1 MAVIG
6 SLSVKLG
13 LVTVEWDTATAK
25 AKAQAKDLQKAF
37 GDLTDNLKNVYSQFK
52 MLGGAFSVSA
62 IGLSSLM
69 SSTLAFGNEI
79 KDLSQAFGISIEKTL
94 QFRDAVQTSGGNAE
108 NASKMISSMFG
119 KIQDARTGNEVAIAQ
134 MERLGIS
141 FKELQTMTP
150 EQAIN
155 RVVQGIGKIT
165 DKVQQVKAIR
175 DVIGRGGIGLDFTEL
190 SEKVNKS
197 AAEFTNYAAGLK
209 KFGEVSDNIKT
220 SMDNLKI
227 AFSYFASGF
236 LGTGLVSIEKFRV
249 ILFAIT
255 STAILSGMVRLASLA
270 TAVWSA
276 FSTGAA
282 ITGAVAMSLGSVV
295 IALGTILALVSALS
309 LSSVGESLESQ
320 LAKLETAKK
329 YLENPSKKSNFFTQ
343 YLQDISKL
351 TKEQR
356 DADIA
361 EINAAIA
368 INKQEIIKRDL
379 NSDETKAKQ
388 TALDTARR
396 ESDAMQA
403 KLNLQKQMLG
413 FDQRSGQLK
422 IDALTQDQYSIDLAQ
437 IKITQESEIAKAH
450 AAQVSALSKANL
462 SNLERGI
469 IGQQYNADVAAANQ
483 KASQASDLLAAKRV
497 KEIQD
502 FIQTL
507 SVMNEITA
515 LQSKEN
521 DLKLQSVNLGQFE
534 AQSKQSVL
542 TLEKDLLTIQQKQTK
557 ETIAARGDAVLIAQI
572 DAIAE
577 RERLD
582 AKAKAKTAQDVLVA
596 GVKKENDLLEL
607 QLAFTKETTKFEVS
621 RLELERQRGYMT
633 TVEYDSLVEQ
643 LALMQKLARFAER
656 RKEAERTN
664 AAGPERNREIAIIN
678 AEEEAELSLSAV
690 RTQTIKIEEERRT
703 NFSDGWNKAFAK
715 YAEDATNYGK
725 MGADAFAS
733 VVGSMESAI
742 DNFVKTGKLGFADF
756 TKSVIQ
762 NLLAIELKMQAS
774 KLLRAGLSG
783 LSGLFGGGG
792 GFMNELGG
800 MEVAGSLGFANGGD
814 VTGGVPILVGERGPE
829 MIIPR
834 NNGTVI
840 PNNQL
845 SSSLGGQQVVYNGP
859 YIASMSAIDTQSAMQ
874 FLAANKLGVWA
885 ANQSASRSMPTSR

>member
-119 KIQDARTGNEVAIAQ
+119 KIQDARMGNEVAISQ
-134 MERLGIS
+134 MERLGIN

-220 SMDNLKI
+220 SMDRLKI
-227 AFSYFASGF
+227 AFADLASPF
-236 LGTGLVSIEKFRV
+236 LGTGLVSIEKFKA
-249 ILFAIT
+249 ILVSIA
-255 STAILSGMVRLASLA
+255 SAAVLSGMVKLIALVRELWI
-270 TAVWSA
+270 AVA
-276 FSTGAA
+276 GGAA
-282 ITGAVAMSLGSVV
+282 ITGAVALSLGTVV
-295 IALGTILALVSALS
+295 VALGTILALVVS
-309 LSSVGESLESQ
+309 LNVFSKKNSLEDQ
-320 LAKLETAKK
+320 LKALEEAKQR
-329 YLENPSKKSNFFTQ
+329 LENPSQKKGAFKGVTLTPEEKQAAIDENIAQ
-343 YLQDISKL
+343 QNKL
-351 TKEQR
+351 KALIEERSINKEAAK
-356 DADIA
+356 DADAKA
-361 EINAAIA
+361 E
-368 INKQEIIKRDL
+368 
-379 NSDETKAKQ
+379 S
-388 TALDTARR
+388 ARR

-437 IKITQESEIAKAH
+437 IKITQESEIAKAQ
-450 AAQVSALSKANL
+450 AARVSSLAKANL
-462 SNLERGI
+462 SDRERGI

-483 KASQASDLLAAKRV
+483 KASQASDLLAAKRA

-507 SVMNEITA
+507 SVMDEITA

-534 AQSKQSVL
+534 AQSKQAVL

-572 DAIAE
+572 DATAA
-577 RERLD
+577 REAND
-582 AKAKAKTAQDVLVA
+582 ARTKQKATQDVLTA
-596 GVKKENDLLEL
+596 GLKKENDLLEL

-633 TVEYDSLVEQ
+633 TFEYDSLVEQ
-643 LALMQKLARFAER
+643 LALMQKIAEFAER

-664 AAGPERNREIAIIN
+664 AAGPERDMAIARID
-678 AEEEAELSLSAV
+678 AEEKAELSLSAV

-703 NFSDGWNKAFAK
+703 DFSDGWNKAFAK

-774 KLLRAGLSG
+774 KLLKAGLSG

-792 GFMNELGG
+792 GSLIA
-800 MEVAGSLGFANGGD
+800 AGDMYPGFASGGD
-814 VTGGVPILVGERGPE
+814 VTGGVPVLVGERGPE
-829 MIIPR
+829 IIIPK
-834 NNGTVI
+834 NSGTVI

-859 YIASMSAIDTQSAMQ
+859 YIASMSAIDTQSAVQ
-874 FLAANKLGVWA
+874 FLANNKLGVWA